1 GTRMPFG
8 FRHRTL
14 LHFTKDDFSP
24 EARGFVENSYLRG
37 LTPQEF
43 FFPSVVSTVCS
54 RRATTPSMSVL
65 AHLSTS
71 PPC

>member
-1 GTRMPFG
+1 MTDTG
-8 FRHRTL
+8 
-14 LHFTKDDFSP
+14 DDFSP

-54 RRATTPSMSVL
+54 RRATTPSVSVPL
-65 AHLSTS
+65 HL
-71 PPC
+71 